1 METAE
6 RYAPALR
13 RELCSAERLS
23 EAAIRFGSRNV
34 KTPRRR
40 SSASLSR
47 LTRCDQRFGVFLRG
61 FRVVALLFVALRL
74 VGLREV
80 GLLVFAITNPFLLA
94 RTSRGP
100 TGSYQ
105 ASRELQRPTGIDN
118 THL

>member
-34 KTPRRR
+34 KRPRRR

-47 LTRCDQRFGVFLRG
+47 LTRCDRRFGVFLRV

-80 GLLVFAITNPFLLA
+80 GLLVFAITNPFVFGANKSGADRFLSGEPGTPA
-94 RTSRGP
+94 ADG
-100 TGSYQ
+100 
-105 ASRELQRPTGIDN
+105 
-118 THL
+118 H